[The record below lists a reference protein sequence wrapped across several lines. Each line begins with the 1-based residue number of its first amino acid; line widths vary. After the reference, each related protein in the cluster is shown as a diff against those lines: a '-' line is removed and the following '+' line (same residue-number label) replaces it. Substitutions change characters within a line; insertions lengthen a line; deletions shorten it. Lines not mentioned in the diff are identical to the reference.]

1 MKKIVFLMLLTACAV
16 ACNKELSRSEKKED
30 TPRVNVAV
38 GTIDDSDDPAPAEDD
53 STASD
58 DNGGNTVNEGDVSD
72 DGNSQEISGTE
83 ENEHAV
89 YTFMGVS
96 GLYFG
101 CSSTF
106 KTDKESLEFIFGTS
120 KTTNL
125 AFTQEEFEQLIH
137 VGERQF
143 GSLGAFT
150 TYPQRLSDK
159 VEIAYTDKHGRR
171 WCSTRIKER
180 KTGQGVETTVE
191 IANDGEFYLEEAHK
205 FEIAAETEG
214 YRLKGRFECTLYE
227 VNGNA
232 RRHIKGDFT
241 GIVAPK

>member
-1 MKKIVFLMLLTACAV
+1 MKKIAIFFMLLTLCGI
-16 ACNKELSRSEKKED
+16 ACNKDLGRTVKQED
-30 TPRVNVAV
+30 APRINVAV
-38 GTIDDSDDPAPAEDD
+38 EQVEGDEPVPNESD
-53 STASD
+53 STG
-58 DNGGNTVNEGDVSD
+58 NGAGD
-72 DGNSQEISGTE
+72 DGTNDGGVNNDDQGSVEISSAE
-83 ENEHAV
+83 QNEHAV
-89 YTFMGVS
+89 YSFLGVS

-106 KTDKESLEFIFGTS
+106 KTEKESLELIFGTN

-125 AFTQEEFEQLIH
+125 NYTQEEFEQVIQT
-137 VGERQF
+137 GERQF

-150 TYPQRLSDK
+150 TFPGMLAGR

-171 WCSTRIKER
+171 WCSTRITEK
-180 KTGQGVETTVE
+180 KTDDGIETTVE
-191 IANDGEFYLEEAHK
+191 VQQDGIFIMEEAHK

-227 VNGNA
+227 VNGKA
-232 RRHIKGDFT
+232 KRKMKGDFT

>member
-1 MKKIVFLMLLTACAV
+1 MLLTACVA

-30 TPRVNVAV
+30 APRINVAV
-38 GTIDDSDDPAPAEDD
+38 GTIDGSDDPPPADD

-58 DNGGNTVNEGDVSD
+58 DNGDNNVDDGGGSD
-72 DGNSQEISGTE
+72 DGSSQDISGTE
-83 ENEHAV
+83 ENEHSI

-106 KTDKESLEFIFGTS
+106 KTDKETLEFIFGTS

-125 AFTQEEFEQLIH
+125 TFTREEFEQLIH
-137 VGERQF
+137 VGERKF

-150 TYPQRLSDK
+150 SYPQRLSDK

-171 WCSTRIKER
+171 WCSTRIKEK

-191 IANDGEFYLEEAHK
+191 IEQNGEFYLEDAHK

-214 YRLKGRFECTLYE
+214 YRLKGRFQCTLYE

-232 RRHIKGDFT
+232 RRQIKGEFT
-241 GIVAPK
+241 GIVAPQ

>member
-1 MKKIVFLMLLTACAV
+1 MLLTLCGI
-16 ACNKELSRSEKKED
+16 ACNKELTRSVKSED
-30 TPRVNVAV
+30 APRVNVAV
-38 GTIDDSDDPAPAEDD
+38 GTIDNDDDPAPDDSD
-53 STASD
+53 STAS
-58 DNGGNTVNEGDVSD
+58 GD
-72 DGNSQEISGTE
+72 DGNDDGNEGAGPNDGSSEEISRSE
-83 ENEHAV
+83 ENVHSV

-96 GLYFG
+96 GVYFG

-125 AFTQEEFEQLIH
+125 TFTREEFEQLIH
-137 VGERQF
+137 VGDRQF

-150 TYPQRLSDK
+150 SYPQRLADK

-171 WCSTRIKER
+171 WCSTRIREK
-180 KTGQGVETTVE
+180 KTGQGVEATVE
-191 IANDGEFYLEEAHK
+191 IDQDGEFYLEEAHK

-232 RRHIKGDFT
+232 KRKMKGDFT
-241 GIVAPK
+241 GIVAPQ